1 MAKSKP
7 APRMGGIFE
16 LLNSTAEG
24 EDAPAPA
31 AKPSRKPGVAEAARA
46 GADEG
51 QGGVAAIDLSALRLD
66 LSQPRRPL
74 PLKYASRVNAGAVT
88 LIEAVAAW
96 AKDAGVALALDADDD
111 NAPARG
117 SGAALLALK
126 RELALPI
133 RDVGLINPISVI
145 AANDGHYTIETG
157 ERRALAH
164 ALLAAAGFDAFAR
177 IPAQIVA
184 RDVDVARRQI
194 EENEAREDLS
204 AVQRARMWWNAR
216 YRLSRLGRIDWSK
229 LDGADNVNDALA
241 NSERGE
247 LVTWTE
253 VERALG
259 RTRQMRAYHLR
270 VLDMPAEAIRLAE
283 EFGLSEKVLRPVLE
297 AHAGDADRQLAL
309 VREEVT
315 RLQGGAEATSS
326 RAMHARVK
334 TGKAKAAGGHVDGDV
349 GGFKR
354 ALGAFDRLTG
364 GKAIA
369 ARDVKR
375 LTDAL
380 GEDDAIVEAARRLK
394 PLIDKLVAR

>member
-1 MAKSKP
+1 
-7 APRMGGIFE
+7 MGGIFE
-16 LLNSTAEG
+16 LLNSTAEP
-24 EDAPAPA
+24 ERDDAPVPA
-31 AKPSRKPGVAEAARA
+31 AKPSHKSGPAETASAE
-46 GADEG
+46 ADEG
-51 QGGVAAIDLSALRLD
+51 QGGVAMIDVSALRLD
-66 LSQPRRPL
+66 LAQPRRPL
-74 PLKYASRVNAGAVT
+74 PLKYASRVNAGALT
-88 LIEAVAAW
+88 LIEAIAAW

-111 NAPARG
+111 APARG
-117 SGAALLALK
+117 SRAALLALK

-145 AANDGHYTIETG
+145 AANDGHFTIETG

-241 NSERGE
+241 KSERGE

-297 AHAGDADRQLAL
+297 AHAGDKDKQLAL
-309 VREEVT
+309 VREEVA
-315 RLQGGAEATSS
+315 RLQGGADATSS

-334 TGKAKAAGGHVDGDV
+334 TGKAKAAGGHVDSDV

-364 GKAIA
+364 GRAIA
-369 ARDVKR
+369 ARDVRR

-394 PLIDKLVAR
+394 PLIDRLAAR

>member
-1 MAKSKP
+1 
-7 APRMGGIFE
+7 MGGIFE
-16 LLNSTAEG
+16 LLNSTAEP
-24 EDAPAPA
+24 ERDDAPVPA
-31 AKPSRKPGVAEAARA
+31 AKPSRKSGPAETASAE
-46 GADEG
+46 ADEG
-51 QGGVAAIDLSALRLD
+51 QGGVAMIDVSALRLD
-66 LSQPRRPL
+66 LAQPRRPL
-74 PLKYASRVNAGAVT
+74 PLKYASRVNAGALT
-88 LIEAVAAW
+88 LIEAIAAW

-111 NAPARG
+111 APARG
-117 SGAALLALK
+117 SRAALLALK

-145 AANDGHYTIETG
+145 AANDGHFTIETG

-241 NSERGE
+241 KSERGE

-297 AHAGDADRQLAL
+297 AHAGDKDKQLAL
-309 VREEVT
+309 VREEVA
-315 RLQGGAEATSS
+315 RLQGGADATSS

-334 TGKAKAAGGHVDGDV
+334 TGKAKAAGGHVDSDV

-364 GKAIA
+364 GRAIA
-369 ARDVKR
+369 ARDVRR

-394 PLIDKLVAR
+394 PLIDRLAAR

>member
-1 MAKSKP
+1 
-7 APRMGGIFE
+7 MGGIFE
-16 LLNSTAEG
+16 LLNSTAEP
-24 EDAPAPA
+24 ERDDAPVSA
-31 AKPSRKPGVAEAARA
+31 AKPSRKSGPAETASAE
-46 GADEG
+46 ADEG
-51 QGGVAAIDLSALRLD
+51 QGGVAMIDVSALRLD
-66 LSQPRRPL
+66 LAQPRRPL
-74 PLKYASRVNAGAVT
+74 PLKYASRVNAGALT
-88 LIEAVAAW
+88 LIEAIAAW

-111 NAPARG
+111 APARG
-117 SGAALLALK
+117 SRAALLALK

-145 AANDGHYTIETG
+145 AANDGHFTIETG

-241 NSERGE
+241 KSERGE

-297 AHAGDADRQLAL
+297 AHAGDKDKQLAL
-309 VREEVT
+309 VREEVA
-315 RLQGGAEATSS
+315 RLQGGADATSS

-334 TGKAKAAGGHVDGDV
+334 TGKAKAAGGHVDSDV

-364 GKAIA
+364 GRAIA
-369 ARDVKR
+369 ARDVRR

-394 PLIDKLVAR
+394 PLIDRLAAR